1 MRLAGCPLYAFS
13 DGAPEETRR
22 LSDYKS
28 TRTSCERCADDV
40 LGSQSSTSLQ
50 SALCVLKR
58 VKQLGKAL
66 CVSAR
71 LITHD
76 SCLDQFRE

>member
-1 MRLAGCPLYAFS
+1 MRLARCPLCAFS

-28 TRTSCERCADDV
+28 TRASCERSAGDV
-40 LGSQSSTSLQ
+40 LGVQSLTSLQ
-50 SALCVLKR
+50 SALCDFKR
-58 VKQLGKAL
+58 VKQVGKAL

-71 LITHD
+71 LVTHAG
-76 SCLDQFRE
+76 CLDQFRE